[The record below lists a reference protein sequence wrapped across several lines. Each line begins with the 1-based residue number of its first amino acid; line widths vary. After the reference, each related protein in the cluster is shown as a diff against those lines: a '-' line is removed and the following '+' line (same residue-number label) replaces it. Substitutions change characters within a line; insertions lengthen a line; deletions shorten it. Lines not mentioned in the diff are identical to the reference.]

1 MAPTGDGLPPSRE
14 HTACLVKVDHV
25 LAGAGPYLGAAEKND
40 AALEFELAVR
50 KQFQPAVR
58 GAIARFRIIDGTAF
72 PLGRAA
78 GEAVQNDEALE
89 LAMTQLGFRITHVA
103 EVRIGAQA
111 FGGKVIDRKSTRLN
125 SSH

>member
-1 MAPTGDGLPPSRE
+1 MAPTGDGLPPSRD

-72 PLGRAA
+72 PLGRSEEQTSELQSLLRISSAA
-78 GEAVQNDEALE
+78 FCL
-89 LAMTQLGFRITHVA
+89 
-103 EVRIGAQA
+103 
-111 FGGKVIDRKSTRLN
+111 KKKK
-125 SSH
+125 